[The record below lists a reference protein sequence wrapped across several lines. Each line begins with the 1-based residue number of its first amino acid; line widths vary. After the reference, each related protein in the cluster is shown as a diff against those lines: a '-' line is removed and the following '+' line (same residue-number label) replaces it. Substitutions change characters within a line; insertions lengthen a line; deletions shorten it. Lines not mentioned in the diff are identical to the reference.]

1 MLTCAKCQ
9 AAVPQGMRFCLEC
22 GAAVELPS
30 AAETPIWAEE
40 PSLSA
45 PAPARA
51 PADPLPA
58 GPVVQESPV
67 PPVSQFRQQRTP
79 ASTIN
84 LKIAPTPV
92 IAPRF
97 EPLPANARPSL
108 GDNAQE
114 VDDELL
120 KKAFERPVRHQPGAV
135 ICRFCK
141 GPLFL
146 GGEFCEHCGAPVAEA
161 APPGVTLPPRPKAP
175 EPEPEGISDDPLADL
190 LGPAPVAAPAPA
202 SSQSITG
209 LHPSVAPMAASAPP
223 ARLEPPRPAPRPN
236 PYLSPSRPREE
247 DSPGLMGRLKGIFKK
262 S

>member
-1 MLTCAKCQ
+1 
-9 AAVPQGMRFCLEC
+9 MRFCLEC
-22 GAAVELPS
+22 GASVELPF

-45 PAPARA
+45 PPPAPVVT
-51 PADPLPA
+51 
-58 GPVVQESPV
+58 GPVVQEAPV

-92 IAPRF
+92 MAPRF

-108 GDNAQE
+108 GDNVQE

-120 KKAFERPVRHQPGAV
+120 KKSFERPIRHQPGAV
-135 ICRFCK
+135 VCRFCK

-146 GGEFCEHCGAPVAEA
+146 GGDFCDHCGAPVPEA

-175 EPEPEGISDDPLADL
+175 EVPPEAISDDPLADL
-190 LGPAPVAAPAPA
+190 LGPPQVATPAPA
-202 SSQSITG
+202 GIQSITG
-209 LHPSVAPMAASAPP
+209 LHAAAAPLASPP
-223 ARLEPPRPAPRPN
+223 TARVEPQRPAPRPN
-236 PYLSPSRPREE
+236 PYLSPSRPQQE

>member
-1 MLTCAKCQ
+1 
-9 AAVPQGMRFCLEC
+9 MRFCLEC

-45 PAPARA
+45 PAPA
-51 PADPLPA
+51 PAIS
-58 GPVVQESPV
+58 GPVVQEAPV

-92 IAPRF
+92 MAPRF
-97 EPLPANARPSL
+97 VPLPANARPSL

-120 KKAFERPVRHQPGAV
+120 KKSFERPVRHQPGAV
-135 ICRFCK
+135 VCRFCK

-146 GGEFCEHCGAPVAEA
+146 GGDFCDHCGAPVAEA
-161 APPGVTLPPRPKAP
+161 APPGVTLPPRPRAAEPPP
-175 EPEPEGISDDPLADL
+175 EDVESDPLADF
-190 LGPAPVAAPAPA
+190 LGPAQVAPPAPA
-202 SSQSITG
+202 NNQSITG
-209 LHPSVAPMAASAPP
+209 LHSSAAPLATPPP
-223 ARLEPPRPAPRPN
+223 AARVEPQRPAPRPN
-236 PYLSPSRPREE
+236 PYLSPSRPQN
-247 DSPGLMGRLKGIFKK
+247 DDAPGLMGRLKGIFKK